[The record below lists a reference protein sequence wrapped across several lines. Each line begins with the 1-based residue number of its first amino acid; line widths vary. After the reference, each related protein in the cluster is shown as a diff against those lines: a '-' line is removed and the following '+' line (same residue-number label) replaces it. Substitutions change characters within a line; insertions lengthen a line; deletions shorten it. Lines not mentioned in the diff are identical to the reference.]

1 MSDTP
6 HLRPYA
12 PEDREACL
20 AIWEAASRHGHP
32 FLGEDVLARQRDL
45 VGDVYLPRAQTTV
58 GYIRDPSTAKALRLK
73 VAYEGDVPDEL
84 PDKWQEALRRA
95 YSQDLVR
102 TLQGHYRTLKT
113 GDTLTAS
120 YAPGRDTTILLNGEP
135 IISKPGHGLMDAL
148 LGLWIGRDP
157 VSEDMRSKILA
168 GGC

>member
-1 MSDTP
+1 LPPTLPVAGQELGLAGCAPREVLWRDV
-6 HLRPYA
+6 YA
-12 PEDREACL
+12 
-20 AIWEAASRHGHP
+20 
-32 FLGEDVLARQRDL
+32 LGL
-45 VGDVYLPRAQTTV
+45 YLPRAQTTV

-157 VSEDMRSKILA
+157 VSEDMRREILA